1 MSMPIGE
8 GLNKFNAGNV
18 KVLLGNVATALDALL
33 TGAHGAPGLSGMS
46 FPSLCLF
53 VKT

>member
-1 MSMPIGE
+1 MPVRE
-8 GLNKFNAGNV
+8 GLNKFNAGDL
-18 KVLLGNVATALDALL
+18 KVLLKNVATALDALL

-46 FPSLCLF
+46 FPSPCLF